1 MENPSR
7 PKLIA
12 FDLVGTL
19 IKGEIFRD
27 ARSSINIDFNEGW
40 GEAESASLFNSHF
53 DYESVFRYWLNH
65 APVKAIY
72 QQFKNYLLEHTLDG
86 KYLYPDTEP
95 TLKGLSNLGIRLG
108 FVTDG
113 HDEVEGEMI
122 RTILR
127 RCNIDPNNCII
138 ISGDKVKS
146 GKVTGQPFA
155 RLAEE
160 AVSLGITAQEI
171 TFVGDKLEIDVK
183 GAKQKNLITALIR
196 RSYVEDEPEHQI
208 NSLEEL
214 LSIVNYPPQ
223 S

>member
-1 MENPSR
+1 MEKTLQ

-19 IKGEIFRD
+19 IDGEIFNA
-27 ARSSINIDFNEGW
+27 ARRSIAIDFNEGW

-53 DYESVFRYWLNH
+53 DYEVVFRYWLDH
-65 APVKAIY
+65 ILVKTVY
-72 QQFKNYLLEHTLDG
+72 RQFQKYLLHHTLDR

-95 TLKGLSNLGIRLG
+95 TLKRLRELGVRLG

-127 RCNIDPNNCII
+127 QCNINPDDCII

-146 GKVTGQPFA
+146 GKATGQPFG
-155 RLAEE
+155 RLVEE
-160 AVSLGITAQEI
+160 ATSLGIAIEDI
-171 TFVGDKLEIDVK
+171 FFVGDNPDVDVNGAQQKKLR
-183 GAKQKNLITALIR
+183 TTLIR
-196 RSYVEDEPEHQI
+196 RQSSTYKPDHQI
-208 NSLEEL
+208 NTLGEL
-214 LSIVNYPPQ
+214 LSLVEYPSQ